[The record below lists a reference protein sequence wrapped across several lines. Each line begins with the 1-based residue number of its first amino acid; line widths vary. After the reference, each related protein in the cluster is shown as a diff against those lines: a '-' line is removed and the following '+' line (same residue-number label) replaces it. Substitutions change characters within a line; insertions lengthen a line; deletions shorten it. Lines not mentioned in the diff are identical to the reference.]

1 MKSNKLFLKAFL
13 VIGTLILTANVY
25 SQNAVTVAADSII
38 KEEKR
43 LKIGVGFGLNFVGAT
58 NISLSPNLS
67 YKVSDKIS
75 FGAGIQGSYSSIKNF
90 QNTTTIGG
98 NLITVYSPIQKISL
112 LLEFVELNVS
122 TKTEQTE
129 TAPEIKNNYWDT
141 ALFIGAG
148 FNITR
153 KISVGAKYN
162 MLYDEN
168 ESVYTSAVIPFV
180 NITF

>member
-1 MKSNKLFLKAFL
+1 MKLKKIFLRTFL
-13 VIGTLILTANVY
+13 VIGTLALTTNVY
-25 SQNAVTVAADSII
+25 SQNTITVAADSII

-43 LKIGVGFGLNFVGAT
+43 LKIGCGFGLNFVGAT

-75 FGAGIQGSYSSIKNF
+75 FGAGIQGSYSAIKNL
-90 QNTTTIGG
+90 QNTTTFGG
-98 NLITVYSPIQKISL
+98 NLITTYNPIQKISM

-122 TKTEQTE
+122 TKTEETV
-129 TAPEIKNNYWDT
+129 TAPETKNSYWDT
-141 ALFIGAG
+141 ALFVGAG
-148 FNITR
+148 LNITR

-162 MLYDEN
+162 MLFDEN